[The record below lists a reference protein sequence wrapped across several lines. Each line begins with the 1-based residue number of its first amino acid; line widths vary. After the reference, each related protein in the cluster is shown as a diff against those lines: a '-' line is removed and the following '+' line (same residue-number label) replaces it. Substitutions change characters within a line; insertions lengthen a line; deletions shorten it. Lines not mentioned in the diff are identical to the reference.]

1 MTGRVALSL
10 VSNALRLIL
19 DRLHYALTRPSGLAE
34 IASGLGTFCWGA
46 LVLRG
51 LDNIRVSVLAEFLIR
66 VSPSSVWGLTAMV
79 LGLGQMFGFA
89 VIDRRWR
96 RPWLRLIAA
105 FMVTW
110 LRSITALMVAW
121 LWGAMCMSYISQDGE
136 AIPPVVGGL
145 IALWFIN
152 VYLIFRIVPP
162 RAGQPNG
169 RMVRP
174 IAR

>member
-1 MTGRVALSL
+1 MTRRVALSL
-10 VSNALRLIL
+10 VSDALRLIL

-96 RPWLRLIAA
+96 RPWLR
-105 FMVTW
+105 
-110 LRSITALMVAW
+110 SITALMVAW
-121 LWGAMCMSYISQDGE
+121 LWGAMCMSYVSQDGE

>member
-1 MTGRVALSL
+1 MTRRVALSL
-10 VSNALRLIL
+10 VSDALRRIL

-96 RPWLRLIAA
+96 RPWLR
-105 FMVTW
+105 
-110 LRSITALMVAW
+110 SITALMVAW
-121 LWGAMCMSYISQDGE
+121 LWGAMCMSYVSQDGE

>member
-10 VSNALRLIL
+10 VSDALRRIL

-96 RPWLRLIAA
+96 RPWLR
-105 FMVTW
+105 
-110 LRSITALMVAW
+110 SITALMVAW
-121 LWGAMCMSYISQDGE
+121 LWGAMCMSYVSQDGE

>member
-10 VSNALRLIL
+10 VSDALRLIL

-96 RPWLRLIAA
+96 RPWLR
-105 FMVTW
+105 
-110 LRSITALMVAW
+110 SITALMVAW
-121 LWGAMCMSYISQDGE
+121 LWGAMCMSYVSQDGE

-162 RAGQPNG
+162 RAEQPNG

>member
-10 VSNALRLIL
+10 VSDALRLIL

-96 RPWLRLIAA
+96 RPWLR
-105 FMVTW
+105 
-110 LRSITALMVAW
+110 SITALMVAW
-121 LWGAMCMSYISQDGE
+121 LWGAMCMSYVSQDGE

>member
-10 VSNALRLIL
+10 VSDALRRIL

-96 RPWLRLIAA
+96 RPWLR
-105 FMVTW
+105 
-110 LRSITALMVAW
+110 SITALMVAW
-121 LWGAMCMSYISQDGE
+121 LWGAMCMSYVSQDGE

-162 RAGQPNG
+162 RAEQPNG

>member
-10 VSNALRLIL
+10 VSDALRLIL

-96 RPWLRLIAA
+96 RPWLR
-105 FMVTW
+105 
-110 LRSITALMVAW
+110 SITALMVAW

-162 RAGQPNG
+162 RAEQPNG